1 MKTVL
6 FGLDGATF
14 TVLDPLMRDGV
25 MPNLKAFCDRGV
37 RAPLASTPHPLTP
50 MAWTSLATGRGMGH
64 HGYADFVRFEMTP
77 QGPILR
83 FNTSQDI
90 HAEQIWRYASR
101 RGQRVTVLNYIGL
114 APPYEVCGHTMPGF
128 VPGRHL
134 RRSSH
139 PPDLFARLQGAE
151 GFDVNVLGLDLDI
164 ERQALQEMEPE
175 KWLDWIDLHIR
186 RERAWFGTLM
196 HLMTHEP
203 SDLTMVVFDGVD
215 KVQHLAYRFLD
226 EAVAPRHPDAW
237 EARVMERCRDYFRQV
252 DSYLGQVMERVGREG
267 RIVIASDH
275 GFQTTTE
282 VFYVN
287 TWLAQQGLL
296 RWRGEM
302 DQDDGA
308 AIVARRLTR
317 HLDKYDW
324 GKTRAFALSPSSN
337 GIFIANVAPAE
348 YHAFRERL
356 IEGLQSIRAADGGRV
371 VAEIKK
377 REDWFAGPYQDRA
390 PDLTLTL
397 RDRGFISVLEGR
409 DVVVPRR
416 QPAGT
421 HHPDGV
427 LLALGPGL
435 KEGARVERRSILDV
449 ASLLAHSLGLPIPAD
464 YEGAFPDT
472 FYKEAALRA
481 DPPRREGAEAMPQA
495 PAAADM
501 PQATAAAAPEMDAE
515 DDAVIYDRLKSLG
528 YIE

>member
-1 MKTVL
+1 MNTVL

-25 MPNLKAFCDRGV
+25 MPNLAAFCRRGV

-50 MAWTSLATGRGMGH
+50 MAWTSMATGRGMGH
-64 HGYADFVRFEMTP
+64 HGYADFVRFEMTAK
-77 QGPILR
+77 GPILR

-90 HAEQIWRYASR
+90 HAEPIWRYASR
-101 RGQRVTVLNYIGL
+101 SGKRVTVLNYIGT
-114 APPYEVCGHTMPGF
+114 APPHEVCGHTMPGF

-139 PPDLFARLQGAE
+139 PPDLFDRLQGAE

-164 ERQALQEMEPE
+164 ERQALQEMEPSM
-175 KWLDWIDLHIR
+175 WLDWIDLHLS

-203 SDLTMVVFDGVD
+203 SDLTMIVFDGVD

-226 EAVAPRHPDAW
+226 PSIAPRRPDGW
-237 EARVMERCRDYFRQV
+237 ETRVTERLRDYFRQV
-252 DSYLGQVMERVGREG
+252 DRFLGLVMEKVGDSG
-267 RIVIASDH
+267 RIFIASDH

-287 TWLAQQGLL
+287 TWLAQNGFL
-296 RWRGEM
+296 RWRAEM
-302 DQDDGA
+302 DRDDGA

-324 GKTRAFALSPSSN
+324 PNTRAFALSPSSN
-337 GIFIANVAPAE
+337 GIFIANVPAGE
-348 YHAFRERL
+348 YGAFRARL
-356 IEGLQSIRAADGGRV
+356 IEGLMSIRAADGGRV
-371 VAEIKK
+371 IAEIKK
-377 REDWFAGPYQDRA
+377 REEWFAGPYQDRA

-397 RDRGFISVLEGR
+397 RDRGFISVLEGQQ
-409 DVVVPRR
+409 VVVPRR

-427 LLALGPGL
+427 LMGLGPGL
-435 KEGARVERRSILDV
+435 KAGAQEERRGIMDV
-449 ASLLAHSLGLPIPAD
+449 ASLLAHSLGLDIPAD
-464 YEGAFPDT
+464 YEGAFPES
-472 FYKEAALRA
+472 FYEAAALA
-481 DPPRREGAEAMPQA
+481 SDPPRHEGAKGAASTAALAGVAA
-495 PAAADM
+495 PAAA
-501 PQATAAAAPEMDAE
+501 AGMDEE